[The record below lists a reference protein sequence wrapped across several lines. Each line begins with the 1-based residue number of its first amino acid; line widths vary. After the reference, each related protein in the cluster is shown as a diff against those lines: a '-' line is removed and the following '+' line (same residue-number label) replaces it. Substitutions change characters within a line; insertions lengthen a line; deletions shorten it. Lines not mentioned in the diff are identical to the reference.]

1 MRRPL
6 RRLATAAG
14 LVGPAAFTAAWVVS
28 ARRQDGYSVRNEH
41 ISGLA
46 APDARDP
53 EILIT
58 GFLVLGA
65 ATIGFAAALRERLGG
80 REAGSG
86 PYLLGITG
94 AGAIAAGLL
103 RRDHMLLHPPDEPV
117 DWRQSW
123 RNDGHDLAA
132 GVIYTTSVA
141 APLLLARHLARDP
154 QLARLAPTGLGLS
167 ATSLALMGVF
177 ATQVDRRGNGI
188 VQRVMVSL
196 PMAFMSALAW
206 RMLRDDG

>member
-1 MRRPL
+1 VRPPL

-14 LVGPAAFTAAWVVS
+14 IAGPAVFTVAWIVS
-28 ARRQDGYSVRNEH
+28 GQRQDGYSVRNEH

-46 APDARDP
+46 APDARNP
-53 EILIT
+53 EVLMT
-58 GFLVLGA
+58 GIIVTGV
-65 ATIGFAAALRERLGG
+65 ATIGFSAALRERLGG
-80 REAGSG
+80 RSAGLG
-86 PYLLGITG
+86 PYLLGVTG
-94 AGAIAAGLL
+94 LGAMAAGLF
-103 RRDHMLLHPPDEPV
+103 RRDHMLLNPPDKPPGWE
-117 DWRQSW
+117 QSW

-154 QLARLAPTGLGLS
+154 QLAPLAPLGRGVS
-167 ATSLALMGVF
+167 VASLTLMAVF

-206 RMLRDDG
+206 RMLKDG

>member
-1 MRRPL
+1 VRRPL
-6 RRLATAAG
+6 RRLATVAG
-14 LVGPAAFTAAWVVS
+14 LAGPGAFTAAWVVS
-28 ARRQDGYSVRNEH
+28 GRRQDGYSLRNEH

-53 EILIT
+53 EVLIA
-58 GFLVLGA
+58 GFVVLGA

-80 REAGSG
+80 REAGLG

-103 RRDHMLLHPPDEPV
+103 RRDHMLLHPLDEPP
-117 DWRQSW
+117 DWQQSW
-123 RNDGHDLAA
+123 RNNGHDLSA

-154 QLARLAPTGLGLS
+154 QLASLGPVGLGLS
-167 ATSLALMGVF
+167 AASLALMGVF

-206 RMLRDDG
+206 RMLCDER

>member
-1 MRRPL
+1 VRGPL
-6 RRLATAAG
+6 RRHATAAG
-14 LVGPAAFTAAWVVS
+14 IAGPAAFTAAWIVS
-28 ARRQDGYSVRNEH
+28 GQRQDGYSVRNEH

-46 APDARDP
+46 APDARNP
-53 EILIT
+53 EVLMT
-58 GFLVLGA
+58 GFIVMGV

-80 REAGSG
+80 REAGLG
-86 PYLLGITG
+86 PYLLGVTG
-94 AGAIAAGLL
+94 LGAIAAGLL
-103 RRDHMLLHPPDEPV
+103 RRDHMLLHPLDEPP
-117 DWRQSW
+117 DWEQSW

-141 APLLLARHLARDP
+141 APLLLARRLARDP
-154 QLARLAPTGLGLS
+154 QLAPMVPLGLGVS
-167 ATSLALMGVF
+167 AGSLALMAVF

-206 RMLRDDG
+206 RMLEDG